1 MFKLGIRSRLILS
14 YLFLLFFAL
23 LISGSYILWFF
34 YHYTLDELTENLL
47 SQARVTEQLLQLE
60 PINSTDKNFDQQIKL
75 LGSKIS
81 RRITVINTKGKV
93 LADSLNDP
101 ASMDDHA
108 NRPEVIKALS
118 GQPAKDIRF
127 SSTMKNN
134 WLYSAIPWRIN
145 GNTVGVIRVSTS
157 LTGLETGFN
166 KIQSALLA
174 AFFLACVLT
183 VMLSLR
189 LAKNFTAP
197 LEEITKVAQQFSQGV
212 FHQRIHIKTG
222 DEIELLA
229 HTLNNLASS
238 LDDKVDEIVAEKRKL
253 EIILEHMDNA
263 VIVVDRYGRLTTS
276 NKLANDIFSIT
287 PQMLSQHNIQVIGN
301 SYLDRAIHQC
311 IDTAKSNLI
320 DLKTNFKNN
329 KRVFQVFVAP
339 IFDTDKEIT
348 GSLCVFH
355 DITTLQAIAERQ
367 AEFIANASHEL
378 ATPLTAIKGFAE
390 TLLDGA
396 LQDPQLSNKFVDII
410 YNEADRMQR
419 LVTDL
424 LQLAKFD
431 SSEYRQHIKLA
442 STEAVTIIQQV
453 VDELM
458 PHWQRKNQS
467 VTIEGSP
474 QSVTVHANYDW
485 LKQIFVNL
493 IENAI
498 KYTPPE
504 GKVLIKYSCDATQA
518 IFQIIDTGPGIHA
531 KDLPLIFAR
540 FYRVDRSRTRAAGG
554 TGLGLAIVKFI
565 VEMLKGSISV
575 KSELNVGTTF
585 TLSLPLANTQ
595 NPD

>member
-1 MFKLGIRSRLILS
+1 MFKFGIRSRLIFS
-14 YLFLLFFAL
+14 YLFLLFVAL
-23 LISGSYILWFF
+23 FISGGYILWFF

-47 SQARVTEQLLQLE
+47 SQARITEQLLQLE
-60 PINSTDKNFDQQIKL
+60 PKNSFDKKFDQQIKI
-75 LGSKIS
+75 LGNKIS
-81 RRITVINTKGKV
+81 RRITVINTKGEV

-101 ASMDDHA
+101 AIMDDHS
-108 NRPEVIKALS
+108 NRPEVITALA
-118 GQPAKDIRF
+118 GQPSKAIRL
-127 SSTMKNN
+127 SSTMKSN

-145 GNTVGVIRVSTS
+145 NHIVGAIRVSTS
-157 LTGLETGFN
+157 LSGLETGFN

-174 AFFLACVLT
+174 AFLLACLLT
-183 VMLSLR
+183 VMLSIR

-197 LEEITKVAQQFSQGV
+197 LEEITKVAKQFSQGI
-212 FHQRIHIKTG
+212 FKQRIHIKTG

-238 LDDKVDEIVAEKRKL
+238 LDDKVEEIVAEKRKL

-263 VIVVDRYGRLTTS
+263 VIVTDRYGRLTTS
-276 NKLANDIFSIT
+276 NKMANDLFSIT
-287 PQMLSQHNIQVIGN
+287 PQMLGLHNIQVIGN

-311 IDTAKSNLI
+311 IATAKNNLI
-320 DLKTNFKNN
+320 DLKTKYKNN
-329 KRVFQVFVAP
+329 KRGFQVFVAP
-339 IFDTDKEIT
+339 IFDTDKEIS
-348 GSLCVFH
+348 GCLCVFH

-410 YNEADRMQR
+410 HNEADRMQR

-431 SSEYRQHIKLA
+431 SSEYRQHIKLT
-442 STEAVTIIQQV
+442 STEAVTIIREV
-453 VDELM
+453 VEELL
-458 PHWQRKNQS
+458 PHSQRKNLS
-467 VTIEGSP
+467 IKVKGNPHAVI
-474 QSVTVHANYDW
+474 VHANYDW
-485 LKQIFVNL
+485 LKQLFVNL

-504 GKVLIKYSCDATQA
+504 GEVTIKYSCDATQA

-531 KDLPLIFAR
+531 KDLPLIFDR

-565 VEMLKGSISV
+565 VEMLNGSISV
-575 KSELNVGTTF
+575 KSDVNVGTTF
-585 TLSLPLANTQ
+585 TLTLPLANC
-595 NPD
+595 